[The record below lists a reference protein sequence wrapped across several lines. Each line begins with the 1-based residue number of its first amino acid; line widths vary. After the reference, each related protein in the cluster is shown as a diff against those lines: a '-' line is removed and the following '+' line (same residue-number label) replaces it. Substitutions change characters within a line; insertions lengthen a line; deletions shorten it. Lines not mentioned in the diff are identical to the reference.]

1 MSDPI
6 ANPAAAAVTAAPDAS
21 KNTPQVEAETVET
34 LTEKL
39 AKYKDIAKTQETR
52 AKENAAA
59 AKELADIRES
69 QKTEAQKIADRLAK
83 ADAETAS
90 IPAKVA
96 DALKAHLV
104 GLHEID
110 AEDAEL
116 FLTATEP
123 ELLLKQ
129 IARLVSQ
136 SDTQSKSNHVPSE
149 GRNSRAP
156 HALNGDG
163 LEQAL
168 KAKLGISN

>member
-1 MSDPI
+1 MSDVTT
-6 ANPAAAAVTAAPDAS
+6 NAAAAATEAPVDTTTTQEQ
-21 KNTPQVEAETVET
+21 TPTETVDHWK
-34 LTEKL
+34 EKARL
-39 AKYKDIAKTQETR
+39 QEKR

-59 AKELADIRES
+59 AKELAEIKD
-69 QKTEAQKIADRLAK
+69 AQKSESERTADRLKK
-83 ADAETAS
+83 ADDELAS

-104 GLHEID
+104 ALHKID
-110 AEDAEL
+110 TEDSEL

-129 IARLVSQ
+129 IARLVGQ
-136 SDTQSKSNHVPSE
+136 SDTKSKSNHVPSE

-156 HALNGDG
+156 IALNSDG

-168 KAKLGISN
+168 KAKLGIAE